1 MIWSLSE
8 LAMLFGLGASA
19 AIATVFVLSLMSKQ
33 HRPTAPAYPSGAHVF
48 VFENRELVSASGPA
62 QAALNLEDLD
72 EDIFYQLL
80 DRLSAIFPSL
90 RGDFEEAEQSKVPF
104 RLADVTREGPA
115 TLKVAFDGP
124 RVEIQVRGIAA
135 PLARKVIVD
144 EDFAIATDAEL
155 RVLRNT
161 VEASPIPTWREDAG
175 GSIDWANH
183 AYLDLLER
191 SAGPDE
197 AQSWPPKRLF
207 ESSAVVK
214 VGEAPKLK
222 RSSVALPD
230 DETRWFDIS
239 SYGLGEHSLHFAA
252 DANGI
257 VRAESS
263 LRSFL
268 QTLTQTFAYLPIGLA
283 IFDRDRQLVLFNPS
297 LMDLT
302 SLEPEWLS
310 AKPTL
315 FDFLDRLREK
325 RMLPEQKNFSDWRQ
339 KINQLERL
347 AVDGTYSETWSLPSS
362 QTYRIT
368 GRPHPE
374 GAIAF
379 VFEDITAEISLTR
392 KFRQELELS
401 QSLFDSFP
409 EAIAVFGADG
419 IINMSNLAYADLWG
433 VDPNDALG
441 QISIL
446 DATRLWQ
453 GKSDPTPLWG
463 DARDFI
469 VQKGERSEW
478 HGQVRLISG
487 QELACR
493 FMPLAGGATLAG
505 FSPEAIAVLRPSRP
519 AVKEVLIS
527 GS

>member
-8 LAMLFGLGASA
+8 LAVLFGLGVSA
-19 AIATVFVLSLMSKQ
+19 AIATVFVLAHLSKRQ
-33 HRPTAPAYPSGAHVF
+33 APAGVSYPADAHVF
-48 VFENRELVSASGPA
+48 SFESRELVSASGPA

-90 RGDFEEAEQSKVPF
+90 RRDYEEAEQTKTPF
-104 RLADVTREGPA
+104 SLTDVTREGPA
-115 TLKVAFDGP
+115 TLN
-124 RVEIQVRGIAA
+124 VRFSGAKTDVVVHGIAA
-135 PLARKVIVD
+135 PLSRKVVFD

-155 RVLRNT
+155 RVLRTT

-175 GSIDWANH
+175 GNIDWANH

-191 SAGPDE
+191 SAGPDA
-197 AQSWPPKRLF
+197 AQDWPPKRLF
-207 ESSAVVK
+207 DSSAVVK
-214 VGEAPKLK
+214 VGEPPKLK
-222 RSSVALPD
+222 RSSVLLPD
-230 DETRWFDIS
+230 DVTKWFDIS

-283 IFDRDRQLVLFNPS
+283 IFDRNRQLVLFNPA
-297 LMDLT
+297 LTNLT
-302 SLEPEWLS
+302 SLEPEWLT

-315 FDFLDRLREK
+315 YDFLNCLREK
-325 RMLPEQKNFSDWRQ
+325 RMLPEQKNFNDWRQ
-339 KINQLERL
+339 KITQLEQL
-347 AVDGTYSETWSLPSS
+347 AANGTYSETWSLPSS

-419 IINMSNLAYADLWG
+419 IINMSNLAYAELWG

-453 GKSDPTPLWG
+453 SKSKPTPLWG

-469 VQKGERSEW
+469 AQKGERSEW
-478 HGQVRLISG
+478 HGQVRMQSG
-487 QELACR
+487 KGLACR

-505 FSPEAIAVLRPSRP
+505 FTAEPILNSHTQKAAAKDAV
-519 AVKEVLIS
+519 IM
-527 GS
+527 G